1 MKPAGTSCNIPIG
14 QNLPTC
20 QRVRGNNIVL
30 ARPWPDDLVQ
40 CRSSCAGGGI
50 SACCSTPQP
59 TGPRILVRPALVVEC
74 RIAARTAMVSRPPP
88 RLPTAQCPRKATA
101 NTCHQIPSPFPSIT
115 PTPPT
120 PLAPKP
126 LPVSGPLI
134 QKPAIKYHCRQEQ

>member
-14 QNLPTC
+14 QNPPTW
-20 QRVRGNNIVL
+20 RGNDIVL

-74 RIAARTAMVSRPPP
+74 RIAAGTAMVSRPPP
-88 RLPTAQCPRKATA
+88 RLAHPLPNACGKPLLTPATKYHQHFHQLHHRHQQQQIPTTPMQTLATA
-101 NTCHQIPSPFPSIT
+101 KLHLINRNNTSI
-115 PTPPT
+115 
-120 PLAPKP
+120 
-126 LPVSGPLI
+126 I
-134 QKPAIKYHCRQEQ
+134 N